1 MSERLT
7 LHGAPDDALEAALRR
22 LSTSLAFPDPA
33 PAGVDDLATRARR
46 RVVAAGIEPSRP
58 RRWPL
63 RRSFVLAV
71 AALLALAVAA
81 TAAALWLPGLRIA
94 FGDLPTPP
102 PTTARPPSGPPGSSL
117 GLGSTVSLAEAER
130 ISGLDLRLPDDPSI
144 GAPDAVYVGAVR
156 QVSLVWAPAANLP
169 PTESGGVGLL
179 ITEYDGRVDAGYFEK
194 LVDSDAV
201 VEEVSVGGDRGY
213 WISGPPHFF
222 YFIDRSGQGVEDSRR
237 VVGDTLVWASDGV
250 TYRLESSLGRDEAI
264 RLAETLE

>member
-1 MSERLT
+1 M
-7 LHGAPDDALEAALRR
+7 LHAAPDDALETALRG
-22 LSTSLAFPDPA
+22 LSTRVAFPDAA
-33 PAGVDDLATRARR
+33 PSGVDDLATMARR
-46 RVVAAGIEPSRP
+46 RIVAAGIEPRRP
-58 RRWPL
+58 RRWPF
-63 RRSFVLAV
+63 RRSLVLAV

-81 TAAALWLPGLRIA
+81 TAVGLWLPGLRIA
-94 FGDLPTPP
+94 FGDMPSQA

-117 GLGSTVSLAEAER
+117 GLGSSVSLDEAER
-130 ISGLDLRLPDDPSI
+130 ISALDLRLPSDPSI

-179 ITEYDGRVDAGYFEK
+179 ITEYDGRIDVGYFEK

-201 VEEVSVGGDRGY
+201 VEEVSVGADRGY
-213 WISGPPHFF
+213 WISGAPHFF
-222 YFIDRSGQGVEDSRR
+222 YFIDRSGQGVEDSHR

-250 TYRLESSLGRDEAI
+250 TYRLESSLGRDGAI